1 MFWIQI
7 RKEKAKPGRKVE
19 HDGYIKTS
27 CNQVKA
33 PTDLVTK
40 ASLSE
45 RDVNVSWRL
54 KVREL
59 FYFAWIWTLYIALR
73 LSGFLLLLGGLGSSQ
88 HLLLLLL
95 LFNVFSFGILDFL
108 FRTKF
113 ILINSQT
120 SLTWRCSFYLNHFF
134 KTNISIANCSFSI
147 YN

>member
-59 FYFAWIWTLYIALR
+59 FYFA
-73 LSGFLLLLGGLGSSQ
+73 
-88 HLLLLLL
+88 
-95 LFNVFSFGILDFL
+95 
-108 FRTKF
+108 
-113 ILINSQT
+113 
-120 SLTWRCSFYLNHFF
+120 
-134 KTNISIANCSFSI
+134 
-147 YN
+147 